1 MSKRE
6 SLLRY
11 TCIINKVRSQ
21 PSTLNEIQD
30 YLMTQGEIQ
39 GFRYDISARTFKRD
53 LEEIFSLYKID
64 ICYDFST
71 RTYKVNEDDDTET
84 NIRMLEAFDTLNM
97 LKVSEGISNYV
108 FFERRKPKGTE
119 FLYVLLHAIKHKLQ
133 INMKYQKIWSD
144 EVTDRIIE
152 PYALK
157 ESQNIWYVLAYQ
169 PNDDKVKTFG
179 LDRIVDIDVLKRRF
193 QVKKDFNIHEA
204 FKYCFGIDSHGSE
217 KPEEIILSFDPEEA
231 LYIKNLPLHETQ
243 EIIVDNEEECQIK
256 LKLFLSYDFIMQIRS
271 RGNRVKVLKPLKL
284 KNMIIQQLKETL
296 DLYE

>member
-30 YLMTQGEIQ
+30 YLMKQGEIQ

>member
-21 PSTLNEIQD
+21 PSTFNEIQD

-39 GFRYDISARTFKRD
+39 GFRYDICARTFKRD

-71 RTYKVNEDDDTET
+71 RKYKVNEDDDTET

-119 FLYVLLHAIKHKLQ
+119 FLYGLLHAIKHKLQ

-144 EVTDRIIE
+144 EVTERIIE

-179 LDRIVDIDVLKRRF
+179 LDRIVDIDVFKRRF

-217 KPEEIILSFDPEEA
+217 RPEEIILSFDPEEA

-256 LKLFLSYDFIMQIRS
+256 LKLYLSYDFIMQIRS

-296 DLYE
+296 KLYE

>member
-1 MSKRE
+1 
-6 SLLRY
+6 
-11 TCIINKVRSQ
+11 
-21 PSTLNEIQD
+21 
-30 YLMTQGEIQ
+30 
-39 GFRYDISARTFKRD
+39 
-53 LEEIFSLYKID
+53 
-64 ICYDFST
+64 
-71 RTYKVNEDDDTET
+71 
-84 NIRMLEAFDTLNM
+84 
-97 LKVSEGISNYV
+97 
-108 FFERRKPKGTE
+108 
-119 FLYVLLHAIKHKLQ
+119 
-133 INMKYQKIWSD
+133 MKYQKIWSD